1 MIPTQLGKHYWGEWS
16 SVFGV
21 RIDYLSI
28 IIYLTDIVWVLWTI
42 NQLRITRQ
50 KLKHLDGRANYQL
63 RIKKLFTF
71 RNIVLLLM
79 MGVNVIFAQ
88 NKVVAVYRW
97 LRIGQW
103 WLTWRL
109 VSKNK
114 KKIIKYLFWII
125 PGWII
130 LESFLGL
137 AQVINAGS
145 LNGIWW
151 WLGERRFTLG
161 GIGIAQMRWLDEG
174 MIRAYGTFSH
184 PNSMAGFL
192 LLAWWW
198 WKTNLPPTPFFNKT
212 GAKNIFF
219 GNIFK
224 WIVNWSAVLGII
236 LAGSRT
242 VWVMTIVLLIAEQL
256 RITNYNNK
264 ITNYE
269 LRITNYGSMLKKKEI
284 LGKFLLG
291 VGIVMLILGVININY
306 RISDFLGGWDSEGW
320 QKREWLGLSS
330 LKMIRSNPLFGVG
343 AGNFL
348 VRLME
353 YRVGNFYWLQP
364 VHNIFLL
371 AWSEIGIIGLLAI
384 GGIALGKVMK
394 INFKK
399 YSWLLFIVIVT
410 GMGDHYW
417 LTLPQNS
424 WLLAIIFGLL

>member
-198 WKTNLPPTPFFNKT
+198 WRKKDTRNEKLETR
-212 GAKNIFF
+212 IWY
-219 GNIFK
+219 

-242 VWVMTIVLLIAEQL
+242 IWVMTIGLMIYEQMIKTPRTPL
-256 RITNYNNK
+256 NEGGQKYIK
-264 ITNYE
+264 
-269 LRITNYGSMLKKKEI
+269 MF
-284 LGKFLLG
+284 LGKIFL
-291 VGIVMLILGVININY
+291 VAGIVMLVLGVVNINY
-306 RISDFLGGWDSEGW
+306 RVSDFLGGWDSEGW

-384 GGIALGKVMK
+384 SGLALGKVMK

-399 YSWLLFIVIVT
+399 YGWLLFIVIVT

>member
-28 IIYLTDIVWVLWTI
+28 IIYLTDIVWVLWTVK
-42 NQLRITRQ
+42 QLRIT
-50 KLKHLDGRANYQL
+50 NYQL

-71 RNIVLLLM
+71 RNIVLMLM
-79 MGVNVIFAQ
+79 IGVNIIFAQ
-88 NKVVAVYRW
+88 NKVVAIYRW

-151 WLGERRFTLG
+151 WLGERRFDLG

-198 WKTNLPPTPFFNKT
+198 WRKKDTRNEKLETR
-212 GAKNIFF
+212 IWY
-219 GNIFK
+219 

-242 VWVMTIVLLIAEQL
+242 IWVVTIVLLIAEQL
-256 RITNYNNK
+256 RITRHGGQA
-264 ITNYE
+264 NYE
-269 LRITNYGSMLKKKEI
+269 LRKKKKEI

-291 VGIVMLILGVININY
+291 VGIVMLMLGVININY

-384 GGIALGKVMK
+384 SGLALGKVMK

-399 YSWLLFIVIVT
+399 YGWLLFIVIVT

>member
-1 MIPTQLGKHYWGEWS
+1 
-16 SVFGV
+16 
-21 RIDYLSI
+21 
-28 IIYLTDIVWVLWTI
+28 
-42 NQLRITRQ
+42 
-50 KLKHLDGRANYQL
+50 
-63 RIKKLFTF
+63 
-71 RNIVLLLM
+71 
-79 MGVNVIFAQ
+79 MGVNVVFAQ

-198 WKTNLPPTPFFNKT
+198 WRKKDTRNEKLETR
-212 GAKNIFF
+212 IWY
-219 GNIFK
+219 

-242 VWVMTIVLLIAEQL
+242 IWVMTIGLMIYEQMIKTPRTPL
-256 RITNYNNK
+256 NEGGQKYIK
-264 ITNYE
+264 
-269 LRITNYGSMLKKKEI
+269 MF
-284 LGKFLLG
+284 LGKIFL
-291 VGIVMLILGVININY
+291 VAGIVMLVLGVVNINY
-306 RISDFLGGWDSEGW
+306 RVSDFLGGWDSEGW

-384 GGIALGKVMK
+384 SGLALGKVMK

-399 YSWLLFIVIVT
+399 YGWLLFIVIVT